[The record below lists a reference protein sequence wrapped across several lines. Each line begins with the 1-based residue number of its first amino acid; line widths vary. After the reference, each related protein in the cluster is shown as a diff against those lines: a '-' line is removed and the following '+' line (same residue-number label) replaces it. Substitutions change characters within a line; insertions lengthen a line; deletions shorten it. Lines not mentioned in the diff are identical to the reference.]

1 MNLQFDGKVA
11 IVTGG
16 ATGIGA
22 AAAEKLCQLG
32 ASVAILDRNAE
43 AAEARVRTLSEA
55 GHTATFHPC
64 DVAVEDDVKRAVDAV
79 VRQHGRL
86 DVLVSNAGIQTYGNV
101 VSTTDE
107 LWDRT
112 LDVHVKGC
120 FYATKFAIP
129 AMLASG
135 GGAIVIIASALS
147 FTAVQNSAAYVAAKA
162 RAAGYHPFDRS
173 RFCPAKYSRQLHLS
187 RGYRHAHAA
196 LERGPVRLAGGVA
209 RISGAKPRHGQDWTA
224 GRSRECG
231 CISGQRLGIV
241 HHRSQPHGGWRA
253 AGSHRRHG
261 FSGIWNRQGRSMMS
275 TGALAGK
282 IAVITGTGAGIGR
295 ASALLFAE
303 EGASVAA
310 IDLDEARNAEL
321 VQEIQSK
328 GGSAEAFT
336 ADVAST
342 RDVEDVARQIQQ
354 RWKRVDILFN
364 NAGIVTG
371 GKVHTLEE
379 EEWDRAFA
387 INVKSMFLLSRAI
400 IPMFLEQGGG
410 VILNMS
416 STTAIRVAPDRALYG
431 ATKGAVFALTKSMAV
446 DYAADNIRVNCLCP
460 GTVDTP
466 SLNARLAA
474 KGNAEEARKQFI
486 ARQPLRRIGKAEEI
500 AKAALYLVSDDAAFV
515 TGTAFQIDGG
525 MSL

>member
-1 MNLQFDGKVA
+1 MA
-11 IVTGG
+11 
-16 ATGIGA
+16 
-22 AAAEKLCQLG
+22 
-32 ASVAILDRNAE
+32 
-43 AAEARVRTLSEA
+43 
-55 GHTATFHPC
+55 
-64 DVAVEDDVKRAVDAV
+64 
-79 VRQHGRL
+79 
-86 DVLVSNAGIQTYGNV
+86 
-101 VSTTDE
+101 
-107 LWDRT
+107 
-112 LDVHVKGC
+112 
-120 FYATKFAIP
+120 
-129 AMLASG
+129 
-135 GGAIVIIASALS
+135 
-147 FTAVQNSAAYVAAKA
+147 
-162 RAAGYHPFDRS
+162 
-173 RFCPAKYSRQLHLS
+173 
-187 RGYRHAHAA
+187 
-196 LERGPVRLAGGVA
+196 
-209 RISGAKPRHGQDWTA
+209 
-224 GRSRECG
+224 
-231 CISGQRLGIV
+231 
-241 HHRSQPHGGWRA
+241 
-253 AGSHRRHG
+253 
-261 FSGIWNRQGRSMMS
+261 

-282 IAVITGTGAGIGR
+282 IAVITGSGAGIGR
-295 ASALLFAE
+295 ASALLFAK

-321 VQEIQSK
+321 VQEIQSN
-328 GGSAEAFT
+328 GGTAEAFT
-336 ADVAST
+336 ADVSSA
-342 RDVEDVARQIQQ
+342 RDVEDVVRRIRE
-354 RWKRVDILFN
+354 RWNRVDILFN

-431 ATKGAVFALTKSMAV
+431 ATKGAVFALTKSMAI

-466 SLNARLAA
+466 SLNVRLAA